1 MSIFYSIISV
11 LAGLGISLYGFIVLR
26 EGLETSL
33 GAGFKRVIGKV
44 SDKHFASYCVTAGVT
59 GLWQST
65 TLTLSMASS
74 FLNIGTIGLTQ
85 GVVLMLGVELG
96 SALSIVLLAFQS
108 IDLMKIL
115 SILCVIG
122 AFLMMF
128 ARTHKMRQ
136 VSLTIMGLG
145 LLFAGV
151 AWLSDGMGA
160 IVDNQGVYD
169 VIAQMANPVVLF
181 LVGAVLS
188 VVTNSMY
195 ATVAIITA
203 MVGATGGGPLD
214 IMGGVYMLFGATAVG
229 GIVPLLYCINN
240 SSRESKAMLLGYNL
254 FKLFAT
260 FVFILL
266 SFVPWMV
273 PLYDLMAHQT
283 STFLVFMYLIM
294 MLVPGLLLLPF
305 CQPLGRMLLRF
316 IPKNKKSGSVY
327 DSFVPDEN
335 SLKIFSV
342 ALPWLVNNIFRIIEM
357 ETKLMTKVIGR
368 LGEKLY
374 NDKGIQSEIKGLE
387 KIIRLTNNTAIRIS
401 AKLNDDD
408 LAKLNVLINITSD
421 ANHYLERIIKVNAYG
436 QKYKTKP
443 HKLTKEQYANL
454 SDLWQN
460 IEKLSAQLCEL
471 AKEMLNNNL
480 VLNNES
486 LGKVL
491 ALCQENENL
500 NTTLRKNVFSKGQC
514 KISGEYGLYF
524 DILLAYENIN
534 IDLSNIAIKIGVLSN

>member
-44 SDKHFASYCVTAGVT
+44 SDKHFAGYCVTAGVT

-108 IDLMKIL
+108 IDLIKIL

>member
-44 SDKHFASYCVTAGVT
+44 SDKHFAGYCVTAGVT

-65 TLTLSMASS
+65 TLTLSMATS
-74 FLNIGTIGLTQ
+74 FLNIGTIGMTQ

-128 ARTHKMRQ
+128 ARTHKMRL
-136 VSLTIMGLG
+136 VSSTIMGLG

-169 VIAQMANPVVLF
+169 VISQMANPVVLF

-294 MLVPGLLLLPF
+294 MLVPGILLLPF

-316 IPKNKKSGSVY
+316 VPKNKKSGSVY

-387 KIIRLTNNTAIRIS
+387 KIIRLTNNTAIRLS

-443 HKLTKEQYANL
+443 HKLTKEQYVNL

>member
-44 SDKHFASYCVTAGVT
+44 SDKHFAGYCVTAGVT

-108 IDLMKIL
+108 IDLIKIL

-169 VIAQMANPVVLF
+169 VVAQMANPVVLF

-316 IPKNKKSGSVY
+316 VPKNKKSGSVY

>member
-44 SDKHFASYCVTAGVT
+44 SDKHFAGYCVTAGVT

-108 IDLMKIL
+108 IDLIKIL

-195 ATVAIITA
+195 ATVTIITA

-273 PLYDLMAHQT
+273 PLYDLMARQT

>member
-44 SDKHFASYCVTAGVT
+44 SDKHFAGYCVTAGVT

>member
-44 SDKHFASYCVTAGVT
+44 SDKHFAGYCVTAGVT

-342 ALPWLVNNIFRIIEM
+342 ALPWLVNNIFRI
-357 ETKLMTKVIGR
+357 
-368 LGEKLY
+368 
-374 NDKGIQSEIKGLE
+374 
-387 KIIRLTNNTAIRIS
+387 
-401 AKLNDDD
+401 
-408 LAKLNVLINITSD
+408 
-421 ANHYLERIIKVNAYG
+421 
-436 QKYKTKP
+436 
-443 HKLTKEQYANL
+443 
-454 SDLWQN
+454 
-460 IEKLSAQLCEL
+460 
-471 AKEMLNNNL
+471 
-480 VLNNES
+480 
-486 LGKVL
+486 
-491 ALCQENENL
+491 
-500 NTTLRKNVFSKGQC
+500 
-514 KISGEYGLYF
+514 
-524 DILLAYENIN
+524 
-534 IDLSNIAIKIGVLSN
+534 

>member
-44 SDKHFASYCVTAGVT
+44 SDKHFAGYCVTAGVT

-443 HKLTKEQYANL
+443 HKLSKEQYANL

>member
-33 GAGFKRVIGKV
+33 GAGFKRMIGKV
-44 SDKHFASYCVTAGVT
+44 SDKHFAGYCVTAGVT

-108 IDLMKIL
+108 IDLIKIL

>member
-44 SDKHFASYCVTAGVT
+44 SDKHFAGYCVTAGVT

-65 TLTLSMASS
+65 TLTLSMATS
-74 FLNIGTIGLTQ
+74 FLNIGTIGMTQ